1 MASIRRKFKLE
12 TFLKII
18 IIACFAAIVVIIAY
32 YLISKGTSDQHI
44 SQNKQPSQK
53 EMDSVKLKEIV
64 LKYFDDL
71 KNRNENISAYFTN
84 IIKYYEKENATLDEV
99 LNDKIL
105 FYKKYDS
112 IKFNITPLRIKSNS
126 DHTYDYIFEK
136 EFNFNNTK
144 DKVYY
149 NGKFL
154 SDIQFSKVNENWL
167 ICAEY
172 DLQVY
177 FTDKSKSF
185 KEFAEEFLNK
195 VITSKDFYFQNSMP
209 KLTILFNDEPNNEKN
224 DNTQYDWLRTLLSEP
239 TARTS
244 IKDKKIEIT
253 VYENSELYTGLFTYE
268 IFFTKD
274 IDGKWKLF
282 KCNHGGC

>member
-99 LNDKIL
+99 LNDKIQ

-136 EFNFNNTK
+136 EFSFNNTK
-144 DKVYY
+144 DKVY
-149 NGKFL
+149 
-154 SDIQFSKVNENWL
+154 
-167 ICAEY
+167 
-172 DLQVY
+172 
-177 FTDKSKSF
+177 
-185 KEFAEEFLNK
+185 
-195 VITSKDFYFQNSMP
+195 
-209 KLTILFNDEPNNEKN
+209 
-224 DNTQYDWLRTLLSEP
+224 
-239 TARTS
+239 
-244 IKDKKIEIT
+244 
-253 VYENSELYTGLFTYE
+253 
-268 IFFTKD
+268 
-274 IDGKWKLF
+274 
-282 KCNHGGC
+282 